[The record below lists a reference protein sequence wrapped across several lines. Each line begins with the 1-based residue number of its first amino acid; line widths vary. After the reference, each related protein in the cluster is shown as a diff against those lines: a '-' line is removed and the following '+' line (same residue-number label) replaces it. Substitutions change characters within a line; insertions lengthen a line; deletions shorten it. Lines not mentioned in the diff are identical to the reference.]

1 MIGSTVD
8 ENGLLD
14 KVFALIPLA
23 WFFLLFGMITRFYQ
37 FGKIGARKSGKVV
50 FKLKQYLY

>member
-14 KVFALIPLA
+14 KVFALIPPA

-50 FKLKQYLY
+50 FKLKQYFY

>member
-23 WFFLLFGMITRFYQ
+23 SFFLLFGMITRFYQ

-50 FKLKQYLY
+50 FKLKQYFY